1 MKSALTAI
9 LLALFACAFGQSK
22 LPPIMV
28 THLTGN
34 VYVHTSYGLLDDGST
49 YPANGLYIV
58 TDAGIIMID
67 TPWGE
72 TPTLQLLV
80 TLKARYNKPV
90 LYCISTHFH
99 ADRTGG
105 VDVLKKRGIKTYSSK
120 LTLQLAK
127 QKGQHQPEFTFANDT
142 TFTSGNFTVQ
152 TFYPGAGHTQ
162 DNIVV
167 WLPSVKVLFGGCFV
181 KSMEST
187 DIGNLSDA
195 DLAAWPQSLANVEHK
210 FKNIKYVIP
219 GHLSWKG
226 DTLML
231 RHTLEMARK
240 AKG

>member
-1 MKSALTAI
+1 MKSTLTAI
-9 LLALFACAFGQSK
+9 LLALSTLTFAQSK
-22 LPPIMV
+22 IPPMV
-28 THLTGN
+28 ITHLTGN
-34 VYVHTSYGLLDDGST
+34 VFVHTSYGLLDDGSP
-49 YPANGLYIV
+49 YPANGLFIV
-58 TDAGIIMID
+58 TGAGIIMID

-72 TPTLQLLV
+72 APTAQLLD
-80 TLKARYNKPV
+80 TLKGRYNKPV

-105 VDVLKKRGIKTYSSK
+105 VDVLKKHGIKTYSSK
-120 LTLQLAK
+120 LTLELAK
-127 QKGQHQPEFTFANDT
+127 QKGEHQPEFTFTNDT
-142 TFTSGNFTVQ
+142 TFTAGNFTVQ
-152 TFYPGAGHTQ
+152 TYYPGAGHTK

-167 WLPSVKVLFGGCFV
+167 WLPSQKVLFGGCFV
-181 KSMEST
+181 KSLEST

-195 DLAAWPQSLANVEHK
+195 DLAAWPASLANVEHR

-231 RHTLEMARK
+231 SHTLEMAKK